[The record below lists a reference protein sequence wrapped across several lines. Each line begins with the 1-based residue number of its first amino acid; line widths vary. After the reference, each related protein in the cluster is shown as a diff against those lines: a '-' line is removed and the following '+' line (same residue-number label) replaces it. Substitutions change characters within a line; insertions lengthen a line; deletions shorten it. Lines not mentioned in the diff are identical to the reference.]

1 MSLFNEVSESLSK
14 QAVGDLRSRLQ
25 SKVRQGLNAAT
36 HGINGHIPTELQR
49 YSSGLIG
56 KVTQKVANRYGVLPK
71 NNMRSRKTV
80 VKGGGTPEYFW
91 TTKNPLMGGITPREA
106 KKLYEQAISESRS
119 RKNLWL
125 LEVSS
130 NLNNGQQNIPDLF
143 NLFATDVSYSPF
155 ILSGDSVKI
164 GGANYDSVK
173 GHEPSELTITTY
185 DDENGSLKKWFGAH
199 HNAAT
204 SRDGTVSEPGTY
216 AITVKIIHNA
226 ITRETAEGRYE
237 SIGLFRP
244 TSMEV
249 QLSRSDDGLEELQ
262 MTFTQ
267 IDTFMRP

>member
-1 MSLFNEVSESLSK
+1 MSLYNEVSENLGK
-14 QAVGDLRSRLQ
+14 KAVEHLRSRLK
-25 SKVRQGLNAAT
+25 SGLGQGLSAIAEGVNSHISAEGQRVAA
-36 HGINGHIPTELQR
+36 GLLGHVTDKLNSR
-49 YSSGLIG
+49 FG
-56 KVTQKVANRYGVLPK
+56 KRIQ
-71 NNMRSRKTV
+71 NNLKPRKTI
-80 VKGGGTPEYFW
+80 GGGATPEHFY
-91 TTKNPLMGGITPREA
+91 TTPNPLMGGITPRDA
-106 KKLYEQAISESRS
+106 KKLYQEALAEKRS

-130 NLNNGQQNIPDLF
+130 KLNDGEQNIPGLF
-143 NLFATDVSYSPF
+143 NMFATEVSYSPF
-155 ILSGDSVKI
+155 ILSGDAVKI

-185 DDENGSLKKWFGAH
+185 DDENGSIKKWFGAH

-204 SRDGTVSEPGTY
+204 ARDGTVSEPGTY
-216 AITVKIIHNA
+216 AITFKIIHNA
-226 ITRETAEGRYE
+226 ITRGTAEGKYE